1 MAKIKLTAVL
11 TATVTYEVEEGY
23 DGCDTVADL
32 CRHEE
37 EAMRSDPTEFCD
49 AAGVKFKA
57 KVSRFKA
64 GEK

>member
-23 DGCDTVADL
+23 DGCATISDL

-37 EAMRSDPTEFCD
+37 TAIRADPTEFCD
-49 AAGVKFKA
+49 VEGVKCVA
-57 KVSRFKA
+57 KVTAVRPAK
-64 GEK
+64 